1 MATNK
6 RGRKSVYE
14 TTILPNIDRI
24 GEWTRNGATE
34 KQICE
39 ALGISVSA
47 FNEHKKK
54 KELKEA
60 IKKNRTH
67 LVLDLKGELVRMAL
81 KHSLETKKQY
91 IKVDEETGNRTQYTE
106 ITTKEVDGSEAAIHL
121 LLKNLDREN
130 WKQDWDNYEF
140 KKQEMEIRKMLA
152 EQKNEDW

>member
-1 MATNK
+1 MATK
-6 RGRKSVYE
+6 RGRKSIYD

-24 GEWTRNGATE
+24 AEWVRNGATE
-34 KQICE
+34 KQICD

-60 IKKNRTH
+60 IKNNRTH
-67 LVLDLKGELVRMAL
+67 LVLDLKGELVRMAQ

-91 IKVDEETGNRTQYTE
+91 IKVDEVTGNRTQYTE

-121 LLKNLDREN
+121 LLKNLDRDN

-140 KKQEMEIRKMLA
+140 KKAELELRKKMA
-152 EQKNEDW
+152 EQKDEW

>member
-1 MATNK
+1 MATK
-6 RGRKSVYE
+6 RGRKSIYDTV
-14 TTILPNIDRI
+14 ILPNIDKI
-24 GEWTRNGATE
+24 AEWVRNGATE
-34 KQICE
+34 KQMCD

-60 IKKNRTH
+60 IKNNRTH
-67 LVLDLKGELVRMAL
+67 LVLDLKGELVRMAK

-91 IKVDEETGNRTQYTE
+91 IKVDEVTGNRTQYTE

-140 KKQEMEIRKMLA
+140 KKQELELRKEMA
-152 EQKNEDW
+152 KQKDEW

>member
-1 MATNK
+1 MATK
-6 RGRKSVYE
+6 RGRKSIYDTV
-14 TTILPNIDRI
+14 ILPNIDKI
-24 GEWTRNGATE
+24 SEWVRNGATE
-34 KQICE
+34 KQMCD

-60 IKKNRTH
+60 IKNNRTH
-67 LVLDLKGELVRMAL
+67 LVLDLKGELVRMAK

-91 IKVDEETGNRTQYTE
+91 IKVDEVTGNRTQYTE

-140 KKQEMEIRKMLA
+140 KKQELELRKSMA
-152 EQKNEDW
+152 QSKDEW